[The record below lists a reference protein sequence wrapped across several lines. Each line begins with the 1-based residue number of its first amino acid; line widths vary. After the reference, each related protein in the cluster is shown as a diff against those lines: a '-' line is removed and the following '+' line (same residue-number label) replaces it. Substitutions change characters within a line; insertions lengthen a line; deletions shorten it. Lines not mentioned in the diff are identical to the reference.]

1 MRAHPALRA
10 VVAGLGLLVAG
21 AVPPAAA
28 HDMAVTRATA
38 TIAADGRY
46 CIEVVVDPEALA
58 AQLLIERGDVGVA
71 MSDPTTPAAV
81 IGSRIGAIGRRID
94 VVFDGHRVVPH
105 IDYPDIAA
113 PCGAPGGAGAT
124 PGTGSLRL
132 SGSAPPHARTFAFS
146 YGWAF
151 GSVAL
156 TVRQGEAASSP
167 LWLARA
173 ERSHDVEIGARP
185 QGEPWWRVMQE
196 YFALGFTHI
205 VPHGLDH
212 VLFVLGLFFLA
223 AGWRSLLVQVSAFT
237 LAHTITLGLSTA
249 GVIGLPA
256 SVVEPIIALS
266 IVYVAVENLVA
277 RGLSPSRVGLVFAF
291 GLLHGLGFAGV
302 LADAGVSPGQR
313 LTALL
318 AFNLGVEAGQ
328 LTVLG
333 LAAVAVAKWRA
344 HDGSLRPWLV
354 RTASVTIALVGLYW
368 VVVRTLTG

>member
-1 MRAHPALRA
+1 
-10 VVAGLGLLVAG
+10 
-21 AVPPAAA
+21 
-28 HDMAVTRATA
+28 MAVTRATA

-58 AQLLIERGDVGVA
+58 AQLLVERDDVGVA
-71 MSDPTTPAAV
+71 MSGPTTPAAV
-81 IGSRIGAIGRRID
+81 IRSRIGAIGRRID
-94 VVFDGHRVVPH
+94 VVFDGRRVVPH
-105 IDYPDIAA
+105 IDYPDTAA

-124 PGTGSLRL
+124 PGTGNLRL
-132 SGSAPPHARTFAFS
+132 SGDAPLDARTFAFS

-156 TVRQGEAASSP
+156 TVRQGDAAAAP
-167 LWLARA
+167 LWLARG
-173 ERSHDVEIGARP
+173 ERSREVEIGTRP
-185 QGEPWWRVMQE
+185 RGEPRWRVVQE
-196 YFALGFTHI
+196 YVALGFTHI

-256 SVVEPIIALS
+256 SIVEPIIALS

-277 RGLSPSRVGLVFAF
+277 RGLSRSRVGLVFAF

-333 LAAVAVAKWRA
+333 LAALAVARWRA

-368 VVVRTLTG
+368 VVVRTLAG